1 MERIEALNK
10 DMPVCDVSE
19 GITLIDTYDVEGLD
33 REHGHGHRGGKDPH
47 IWPSPVNAIIIAE
60 NIRNCLSEKDPE
72 YSDYYYKNAS
82 SLNEKLKVL
91 KQNITSAL
99 GGISNRKFFIFHPA
113 WAYFARDFNL
123 EQIPVEFF
131 GKDPTPERLEKLV
144 KKAID
149 EDIKVIFSSPQF
161 SKKSAS
167 VIAREIKGK
176 VVFIDPMS
184 VDYINNLEH
193 TARLLQE
200 NLK

>member
-1 MERIEALNK
+1 M
-10 DMPVCDVSE
+10 
-19 GITLIDTYDVEGLD
+19 
-33 REHGHGHRGGKDPH
+33 
-47 IWPSPVNAIIIAE
+47 
-60 NIRNCLSEKDPE
+60 
-72 YSDYYYKNAS
+72 
-82 SLNEKLKVL
+82 KLL
-91 KQNITSAL
+91 PIML
-99 GGISNRKFFIFHPA
+99 G
-113 WAYFARDFNL
+113 
-123 EQIPVEFF
+123 
-131 GKDPTPERLEKLV
+131 KLV